1 MSTITQPKRRRFNG
15 PALRIVIAVVLIVLA
30 AGTFAFQQ
38 FSARPVDPLQGA
50 VTAPVAP
57 ATLTLGITATG
68 AVEPQVSAELALSGA
83 SGRVSELLVATG
95 DRVAQD
101 AALLVL
107 DTRQLAAELVAAEAA
122 VAVAEADLLALQEG
136 ATVDEIAAAQAQ
148 VAAAQGSLVQT
159 RAGVTSADVAAAR
172 AGLEEARAALAVVEA
187 GPRND
192 ARTRAQTTLDQ
203 AQANLERQRSALSA
217 AKLNADTVVE
227 QQANAVRAAQDAYSA
242 AYWDYEH
249 VKAYG
254 TDPRTRRSLSD
265 IEARDY
271 ANSLSAA
278 ERNLADAE
286 RALGQAR
293 IDAETARQNEAT
305 GLADAEAQVARAQA
319 ELDTLLVGADID
331 ELAAARARV
340 ARAQAEL
347 ARVTGSQQT
356 GAVAAQQGN
365 LAVAQAQLDQLR
377 ADPRA
382 SDLARAEARLAQAQ
396 AQTEQVRVRIAD
408 ATLRAPFAGAIAAVN
423 VAPGEI
429 VGAQDLPITLIDDSR
444 YLVKVTVDEVDIARV
459 RVGQP
464 VDVLIDALGGVSLT
478 GTVQNIAARP
488 QPESAVTAYQ
498 VTVAID
504 SATDNLMPGMT
515 ATATIVADRRTD
527 VLSVPA
533 GALRAEEGRTLVD
546 VVTTAPDGTRTL
558 DPREVEVGLRV
569 GAQVEIVSGL
579 SAGEEVVVR

>member
-1 MSTITQPKRRRFNG
+1 MSTIAQPERRRWNG
-15 PALRIVIAVVLIVLA
+15 PALRIVIAIVLIVLA
-30 AGTFAFQQ
+30 AGTFAYQQ
-38 FSARPVDPLQGA
+38 FAARPVDPLEGA

-68 AVEPQVSAELALSGA
+68 AVEPQVSANLALSGT

-107 DTRQLAAELVAAEAA
+107 DTRQLAAELAAAEAA

-136 ATVDEIAAAQAQ
+136 ATAEQIAAAQAQ
-148 VAAAQGSLVQT
+148 ISAAQGSLAQT
-159 RAGVTSADVAAAR
+159 QAGVTAADVAAAR
-172 AGLEEARAALAVVEA
+172 AGLEEARAALAVLEA
-187 GPRND
+187 GPRTEE
-192 ARTRAQTTLDQ
+192 RTRAQTALEQ

-217 AKLNADTVVE
+217 AKLNADTAVE
-227 QQANAVRAAQDAYSA
+227 QRANAVRAAQDAYSA

-265 IEARDY
+265 IEERDY
-271 ANSLSAA
+271 ANALSAA

-286 RALGQAR
+286 RTLGQAR

-305 GLADAEAQVARAQA
+305 GLADAQAQVNRAQA
-319 ELDTLLVGADID
+319 DLDALLAGAESD

-347 ARVTGSQQT
+347 ARVTGGQQA

-365 LAVAQAQLDQLR
+365 LAAAQAQLDQLQ

-396 AQTEQVRVRIAD
+396 AQMEQVRVRIAD
-408 ATLRAPFAGAIAAVN
+408 ATLRAPFAGAVAAVN

-429 VGAQDLPITLIDDSR
+429 ISAQDLPITLIDDSR
-444 YLVKVTVDEVDIARV
+444 YLVKVTVDEVDIGRV
-459 RVGQP
+459 RVGQS
-464 VDVLIDALGGVSLT
+464 VDVLVDALGGAPLI
-478 GTVQNIAARP
+478 GTVQTIAARP
-488 QPESAVTAYQ
+488 QPDSAVTAYE
-498 VTVAID
+498 VTVALD
-504 SATDNLMPGMT
+504 AEPGALMPGMT
-515 ATATIVADRRTD
+515 ATTTIVAERRAD
-527 VLSVPA
+527 VLSVPT
-533 GALRAEEGRTLVD
+533 GALREENGRTLVD
-546 VVTTAPDGTRTL
+546 VVTTAADGSRTL
-558 DPREVEVGLRV
+558 TPREVEVGLQV
-569 GAQVEIVSGL
+569 GSQAEIISGL
-579 SAGEEVVVR
+579 SAGDEVVVR